1 MLPYP
6 WDHTPLCL
14 AHGAAMNSTTKW
26 KTVNVCTHTLSSSSS
41 FAYTGKQVVYVD
53 KCQRRMNLAVCQFQL
68 HFKVHKKNRCRD
80 KPYARVCQTP
90 WFTQHR
96 NVEREK
102 KFVVTLSLKQKSP
115 SDISR
120 PKHRYGWHYQILVAC
135 YRIIATKWDKATICY
150 KCYFRLTNTRAFEIN
165 CLFFLVLFC

>member
-1 MLPYP
+1 M
-6 WDHTPLCL
+6 
-14 AHGAAMNSTTKW
+14 
-26 KTVNVCTHTLSSSSS
+26 
-41 FAYTGKQVVYVD
+41 
-53 KCQRRMNLAVCQFQL
+53 
-68 HFKVHKKNRCRD
+68 
-80 KPYARVCQTP
+80 CQTP

-102 KFVVTLSLKQKSP
+102 NFVVTLSLKQKSP

-165 CLFFLVLFC
+165 CLFFWFSFANRDLVYSEGRSRSPVQPASTWQTSGTASETSLPARWRFVTMTAMTTLTTTTTTTTTRCSLPNVDHVWLY

>member
-53 KCQRRMNLAVCQFQL
+53 KCQRTMNLAVCQFQL
-68 HFKVHKKNRCRD
+68 HFKVHRKIDVVISHMPACVRPPGLRNTETLRGRKN
-80 KPYARVCQTP
+80 
-90 WFTQHR
+90 
-96 NVEREK
+96 
-102 KFVVTLSLKQKSP
+102 L
-115 SDISR
+115 
-120 PKHRYGWHYQILVAC
+120 
-135 YRIIATKWDKATICY
+135 
-150 KCYFRLTNTRAFEIN
+150 
-165 CLFFLVLFC
+165 